1 LNCRPCSL
9 SLTHQ
14 PSALSHSPAVTEGS
28 DPTTVVSSRC
38 PRVFTRRTQKP
49 LSSLWNV
56 TRSISPEISS
66 VAGLRCGIAAFMR
79 GDSFS
84 HESRDGI
91 VPGVI
96 AVGRE
101 STIPGGDEVAIQ
113 MLRLRGNMKAL
124 ICIFVLLSFAVTA
137 WAAHP
142 FHVEDMQRLSRVG
155 APRVSPDGKWV
166 VFTVTRGDVE
176 RNRSVTNI
184 WRIPAAGGD
193 PQQITFREQGFNGDM
208 RWSPDGRYL
217 YFVST
222 RADNK
227 RQIFR
232 LPVNGC
238 EAKQVTTVP
247 TGVDTYVLS
256 PDGKTIA
263 ITSSVFP
270 SCTDMAC
277 NEKMAKERTD
287 NPVKTRVI
295 TDIPFRRWDTWVDGM
310 RNHIFLV
317 PDEGGVAKD
326 VTPGAADSPIW
337 TENGT
342 QEVAFSPDSREIC
355 FSRFVENEALTGNSD
370 LFVMPTSG
378 GAPKAITTNKATD
391 STPLY
396 SPDGRYIA
404 YSATLRPMQET
415 DLTRLF
421 LYDRMTGEHR
431 NAFETT
437 DRSMIRT
444 CGRQTARVCM

>member
-1 LNCRPCSL
+1 
-9 SLTHQ
+9 
-14 PSALSHSPAVTEGS
+14 
-28 DPTTVVSSRC
+28 
-38 PRVFTRRTQKP
+38 
-49 LSSLWNV
+49 
-56 TRSISPEISS
+56 
-66 VAGLRCGIAAFMR
+66 MR